1 MGFQQLSPHSRT
13 QTRMGMNTTLQI
25 DENGILT
32 LTDELLE
39 VTGWKEGD
47 ELEFIDNNDGSFSM
61 RLTTPE

>member
-1 MGFQQLSPHSRT
+1 MGKHKLLTYSRS

-25 DENGILT
+25 DENGVLT

-39 VTGWKEGD
+39 ATGWKEGD

>member
-1 MGFQQLSPHSRT
+1 
-13 QTRMGMNTTLQI
+13 MGMNTTLQI
-25 DENGILT
+25 DENGVLT

-47 ELEFIDNNDGSFSM
+47 ELEFIDNNDWSFSM

>member
-1 MGFQQLSPHSRT
+1 
-13 QTRMGMNTTLQI
+13 MNTTLQV

-47 ELEFIDNNDGSFSM
+47 ELEFIDNNDGSFST

>member
-1 MGFQQLSPHSRT
+1 
-13 QTRMGMNTTLQI
+13 MNTTLQI
-25 DENGILT
+25 DENGVLT

-47 ELEFIDNNDGSFSM
+47 ELEFIDNNDGSFGM